1 MNKRTLTG
9 LLSVLCVL
17 LCALVLFCACNGDG
31 KKPADTNA
39 PEVTTEATDATT
51 DPETNA
57 TETQPETDPETEV
70 DGKVTYTIIVV
81 DGEGNPVEG
90 VDVQMCDVDGV
101 CLLPVRTNA
110 SGVATF
116 EKDQA
121 VYYVTIAAV
130 PEGYVADSTT
140 KHNFAEGAVEMTV
153 TIEKAAEVPTEE
165 PTEEP
170 TEAPTEAPTEP
181 EKYPA
186 WDAAKDVVTHQSF
199 DQLYTGT
206 GSADE
211 ATNGGL
217 DLFAP
222 GKSAEWDF
230 IADLT
235 NSDATVLTYWGWI
248 GVKGAVGQ
256 FGYMI
261 DDNAPIY
268 NDEWTHATEQPVIDA
283 AIGGGA
289 DTGSRMKIAIDLSG
303 LIGEHSVR
311 VLYKNADGVEIT
323 LGLFTVKLAL
333 PEVYY
338 VSNSSSDVLQI
349 ISTDLVPSEYIYT
362 PGTYN
367 EWEEKT
373 FTLKVGQTG
382 GFWDLGFVALN
393 TDVYE
398 FGYLFG
404 GVSPLNNGAYF
415 FPGAAYTAMVTGDQL
430 ATAQELGYSTAG
442 AFQCMCAEAAL
453 GVGEN
458 TVQVVVKL
466 NGDDNQIYVLR
477 EYTVILEA

>member
-1 MNKRTLTG
+1 MNKKTLTG

-17 LCALVLFCACNGDG
+17 LCALVLLCACGGDNN
-31 KKPADTNA
+31 PTETDSA
-39 PEVTTEATDATT
+39 EVTTEAPAPVT
-51 DPETNA
+51 DPETN
-57 TETQPETDPETEV
+57 EETDPETVV

-81 DGEGNPVEG
+81 DADGNPVEG

-101 CLLPVRTNA
+101 CLLPVKTDAN
-110 SGVATF
+110 GVATF
-116 EKDQA
+116 EKDEA
-121 VYYVTIAAV
+121 TYYVTIAAC
-130 PEGYVADSTT
+130 PEGFVADSET
-140 KHNFAEGAVEMTV
+140 KHSFAEGATEMTV
-153 TIEKAAEVPTEE
+153 TLEKASA
-165 PTEEP
+165 EEP
-170 TEAPTEAPTEP
+170 TEAPTEEPTEAPTEP
-181 EKYPA
+181 EKYPV

-206 GSADE
+206 GSADD

-217 DLFAP
+217 NLFTPGQSAGWDL
-222 GKSAEWDF
+222 

-235 NSDATVLTYWGWI
+235 NSDATVLTYWGWV
-248 GVKGAVGQ
+248 GVKGEVGQ

-268 NDEWTHATEQPVIDA
+268 NAEWIFSNPGEDLMPNCPAGTDNAT
-283 AIGGGA
+283 
-289 DTGSRMKIAIDLSG
+289 RMKIAIDLTG

-311 VLYKNADGVEIT
+311 VLYKSADGVEVT

-333 PEVYY
+333 PEIYY

-349 ISTDLVPSEYIYT
+349 ISTNLVPSEHIYT

-367 EWEEKT
+367 EWTEKS

-382 GFWDLGFVALN
+382 GFWDVGFVALN
-393 TDVYE
+393 TEAYE

-404 GVSPLNNGAYF
+404 GASPLNNGAYF
-415 FPGAAYTAMVTGDQL
+415 FPGAAYTIPATPDQL
-430 ATAQELGYSTAG
+430 AEAQALGYSTAG
-442 AFQCMCAEAAL
+442 AFTCMCAEAAL

-458 TVQVVVKL
+458 TVQVVIRL

>member
-1 MNKRTLTG
+1 MNKKTLTG

-17 LCALVLFCACNGDG
+17 LCSLVIFCACTGDNT
-31 KKPADTNA
+31 PADTTA
-39 PEVTTEATDATT
+39 TEAPTEAPATET
-51 DPETNA
+51 VPETN
-57 TETQPETDPETEV
+57 EETDPEATETAT

-81 DGEGNPVEG
+81 DADGNPVAN
-90 VDVQMCDVDGV
+90 VDVQMCAADGT
-101 CLLPVRTNA
+101 CFLPVKTNDA
-110 SGVATF
+110 GVATF
-116 EKDQA
+116 EKETGT
-121 VYYVTIAAV
+121 YYVTIPAA
-130 PEGYVADSTT
+130 PEGFAADTET
-140 KHNFAEGAVEMTV
+140 KHNFAEGTTEL
-153 TIEKAAEVPTEE
+153 TITLEKAAEATEAPTEE
-165 PTEEP
+165 PTEE
-170 TEAPTEAPTEP
+170 PTEAPTEP

-186 WDAAKDVVTHQSF
+186 WDADKSVVNHQSF

-261 DDNAPIY
+261 DDNTPIY

-289 DTGSRMKIAIDLSG
+289 DTGSRMKIAIDLAG
-303 LIGEHSVR
+303 LIGEHTVR
-311 VLYKNADGVEIT
+311 VLYKSADGVEIT

-333 PEVYY
+333 PEIYY
-338 VSNSSSDVLQI
+338 VSNSTSDILQI
-349 ISTDLVPSEYIYT
+349 ISTNLVPSDYIYT
-362 PGTYN
+362 PGTYD
-367 EWEEKT
+367 EWTEKS

-415 FPGAAYTAMVTGDQL
+415 FPGPAYTAMVTGDQL

-458 TVQVVVKL
+458 TVQVVIRL

>member
-1 MNKRTLTG
+1 MNKKTLTG

-17 LCALVLFCACNGDG
+17 LCSLVIFCACTGENT
-31 KKPADTNA
+31 PA
-39 PEVTTEATDATT
+39 
-51 DPETNA
+51 ETNA
-57 TETQPETDPETEV
+57 TEAPTEAPATETVPETNEETNSETDPETVV

-81 DGEGNPVEG
+81 DADGNPVEG
-90 VDVQMCDVDGV
+90 VEVQMCDVDGT
-101 CLLPVRTNA
+101 CLLPVKTDAN
-110 SGVATF
+110 GVATF
-116 EKDQA
+116 EKDEA
-121 VYYVTIAAV
+121 TYYVTIAAC
-130 PEGYVADSTT
+130 PEGFVADSET
-140 KHNFAEGAVEMTV
+140 KHNFAEGTTEMTV
-153 TIEKAAEVPTEE
+153 TIEKAAAEQPSEGPTEE
-165 PTEEP
+165 PTEE
-170 TEAPTEAPTEP
+170 PTEAPTEP

-186 WDAAKDVVTHQSF
+186 WDADKSVVTHQSF

-235 NSDATVLTYWGWI
+235 NSDATILTYWGWVA
-248 GVKGAVGQ
+248 VKGEVGQ

-268 NDEWTHATEQPVIDA
+268 NNEWTHATEQPVIDA
-283 AIGGGA
+283 ALANGG
-289 DTGSRMKIAIDLSG
+289 DIGSRMKIAIDLSG

-311 VLYKNADGVEIT
+311 VLYKNADGAEVT
-323 LGLFTVKLAL
+323 LCLFTVKLAL

-338 VSNSSSDVLQI
+338 ASNHSSDILQI
-349 ISTDLVPSEYIYT
+349 ISTDLVPSEYVYT

-404 GVSPLNNGAYF
+404 GASPLNNGAYF
-415 FPGAAYTAMVTGDQL
+415 FPGAAYTSMVTADQL

-458 TVQVVVKL
+458 YIQVVVKL
-466 NGDDNQIYVLR
+466 NNSNDEIYVLR